1 MSIHTAADCCENKLV
16 IFSFGVIVMKRVIC
30 LLLVMV
36 LCMYIP
42 CVALAATPSP
52 GESAPTEPSTPSGP
66 PSETRD
72 NSHVMLWVIIMVV
85 ALLAI
90 VALVVAFRKF
100 VK

>member
-1 MSIHTAADCCENKLV
+1 
-16 IFSFGVIVMKRVIC
+16 MKRVIC
-30 LLLVMV
+30 LLLVLI

-42 CVALAATPSP
+42 MSVMAAAPSP
-52 GESAPTEPSTPSGP
+52 GESAPTEPTSPSGP

-72 NSHVMLWVIIMVV
+72 NNHVMVWVIIMVV

-90 VALVVAFRKF
+90 IALAIAFRKF

>member
-1 MSIHTAADCCENKLV
+1 
-16 IFSFGVIVMKRVIC
+16 MKRVIC
-30 LLLVMV
+30 LLLVLI

-42 CVALAATPSP
+42 VSVMAATPSP
-52 GESAPTEPSTPSGP
+52 GESAPTEPTTPSGP

-72 NSHVMLWVIIMVV
+72 TSHVVLWAVIMVV

-90 VALVVAFRKF
+90 VALVISFRKF